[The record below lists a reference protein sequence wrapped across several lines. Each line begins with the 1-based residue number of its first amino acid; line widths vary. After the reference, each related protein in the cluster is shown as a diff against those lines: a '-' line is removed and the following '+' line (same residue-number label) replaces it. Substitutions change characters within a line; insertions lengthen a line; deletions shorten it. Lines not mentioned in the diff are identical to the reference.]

1 MSDFKKCIT
10 NAVNNNDISKD
21 QGDEVSRIYDD
32 YKKQAELEFGPIS

>member
-21 QGDEVSRIYDD
+21 QEMKFQEYMMII
-32 YKKQAELEFGPIS
+32 KNKLN